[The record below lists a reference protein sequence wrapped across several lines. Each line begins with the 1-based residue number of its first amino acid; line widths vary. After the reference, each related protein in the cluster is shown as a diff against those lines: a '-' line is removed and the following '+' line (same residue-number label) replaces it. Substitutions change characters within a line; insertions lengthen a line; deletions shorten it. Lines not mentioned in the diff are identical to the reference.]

1 MLEIQSSKIVLTLVD
16 TETGEL
22 FTKEATFGDFKEK
35 KTTTRT
41 KKIKD
46 NGDPTPKVTLLDNK
60 LQFNKA
66 AIDLTGFEPEDKILV
81 QYEKKGRVITP
92 CISVNDKGNRLTKT
106 FTVSYRGKQ
115 HDDLVDYGTIFELI
129 PYEGR
134 EGVFKMKG
142 DAPEKEDDII
152 DVPEEISDPE
162 EFEDELD
169 VDTSDTVDFTF
180 G

>member
-1 MLEIQSSKIVLTLVD
+1 MI
-16 TETGEL
+16 
-22 FTKEATFGDFKEK
+22 TK
-35 KTTTRT
+35 
-41 KKIKD
+41 
-46 NGDPTPKVTLLDNK
+46 L
-60 LQFNKA
+60 
-66 AIDLTGFEPEDKILV
+66 
-81 QYEKKGRVITP
+81 
-92 CISVNDKGNRLTKT
+92 
-106 FTVSYRGKQ
+106 KQ